1 MPWGNPDRLKAHQV
15 RHGFGSLLREIKSLQ
30 AVPASRTIFF
40 MLQSQTP
47 VIFGV
52 YGNVVMQDPVYDNA
66 NMT

>member
-1 MPWGNPDRLKAHQV
+1 
-15 RHGFGSLLREIKSLQ
+15 
-30 AVPASRTIFF
+30 

-52 YGNVVMQDPVYDNA
+52 YGNDVMQDPVYDNA